1 MVGRPTLC
9 GRLCSSSTL
18 ERVRLVVLD
27 ALDKLIIARLEAE
40 NLRPCEIRTKRV
52 LVDRRDHVDLLMLP
66 SLARL
71 RNLHPSGP

>member
-18 ERVRLVVLD
+18 ARVRLVVLD

-40 NLRPCEIRTKRV
+40 NLRPCENRTKRV
-52 LVDRRDHVDLLMLP
+52 LVDLLMLP